1 MNSAATVPS
10 DIPIKLV
17 AEFSVKITFPLAHII
32 NFCIQNGVY
41 PYIWK
46 IESVT
51 PVPKFFP
58 TEKLK
63 DLRKLFELLKGGR
76 NCMIS
81 NAAQLQCTVWII
93 FLLATQMSVLLCQP
107 MGKQT
112 EAVLSAVLR

>member
-1 MNSAATVPS
+1 MEDDKEMVSTLHKENTEDNSSQEEET
-10 DIPIKLV
+10 LV
-17 AEFSVKITFPLAHII
+17 NEMKEEETHSK
-32 NFCIQNGVY
+32 
-41 PYIWK
+41 
-46 IESVT
+46 ESEVNHL
-51 PVPKFFP
+51 K
-58 TEKLK
+58 EKQ
-63 DLRKLFELLKGGR
+63 EKGGR